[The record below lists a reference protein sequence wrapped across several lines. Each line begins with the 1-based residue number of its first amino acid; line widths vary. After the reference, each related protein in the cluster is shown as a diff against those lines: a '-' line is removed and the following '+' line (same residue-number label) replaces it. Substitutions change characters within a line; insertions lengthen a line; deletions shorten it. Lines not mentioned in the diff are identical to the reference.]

1 MNRGAWWGT
10 IHRVTRV
17 RHNLATKPSLPP
29 MHACVHTHTHTHTH
43 IQNGS
48 LHTTSLGAHLSLM
61 WLSTQIL
68 YLYCCSSGESWKV
81 KESKS
86 VSHSI
91 MSNSCDPHPA
101 RLLCPWN
108 SPDKN
113 TGVGWLFQQIPHLQQ
128 ERRKLTSNTSMY
140 IWVQSPVRPLSRA
153 PGVSRTMGVFLEI
166 MSTQC
171 KEPVSGSVRH
181 IVKPWNLCADG
192 KCLLQWAAS
201 P

>member
-1 MNRGAWWGT
+1 MAPYTQLLWEPISALCDIAPKFCSFIVAPLGNREKWKKE
-10 IHRVTRV
+10 RVLV
-17 RHNLATKPSLPP
+17 
-29 MHACVHTHTHTHTH
+29 
-43 IQNGS
+43 I
-48 LHTTSLGAHLSLM
+48 
-61 WLSTQIL
+61 
-68 YLYCCSSGESWKV
+68 ESCPALV
-81 KESKS
+81 
-86 VSHSI
+86 
-91 MSNSCDPHPA
+91 MPPA

-128 ERRKLTSNTSMY
+128 ERRKLNTSTSLY

-181 IVKPWNLCADG
+181 VVKPWNLCADG
-192 KCLLQWAAS
+192 KCLLQLAAS